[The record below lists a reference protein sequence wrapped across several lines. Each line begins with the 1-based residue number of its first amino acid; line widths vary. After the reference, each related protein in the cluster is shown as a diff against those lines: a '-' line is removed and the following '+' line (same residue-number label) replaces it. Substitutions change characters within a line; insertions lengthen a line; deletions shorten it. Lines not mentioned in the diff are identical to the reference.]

1 MGEMTERRSR
11 RTVQAEETKRLIL
24 ETARRLFAERGYGAT
39 SIAEVAA
46 GAGVAVPTVYQS
58 VGSKPTLLLM
68 LVDHIDE
75 EAGIRALARELR
87 TSEDA
92 HRVLELQVRMTR
104 QIAERCGD
112 IVAALQSAA
121 GVDRD
126 LAEPLAA
133 GMDRHRAGAK
143 ATVERLASLGALRTD
158 LTRARAAAV
167 LASLTA
173 PRVWT
178 SMVGEFGWK
187 YDEAEAWLN
196 DLLRRELFGG

>member
-24 ETARRLFAERGYGAT
+24 EAARRLFAERGYGAT

-92 HRVLELQVRMTR
+92 HRVLELQVRMTSK
-104 QIAERCGD
+104 IAERCGD

>member
-1 MGEMTERRSR
+1 MTERRSR
-11 RTVQAEETKRLIL
+11 RAVQAEETKRLIL
-24 ETARRLFAERGYGAT
+24 EAARRLFAERGYGAT

-46 GAGVAVPTVYQS
+46 NAGVAVPTVYQS

-92 HRVLELQVRMTR
+92 DRVLELQVRMTR
-104 QIAERCGD
+104 QIAKRCGD

-121 GVDRD
+121 DVDRD

-133 GMDRHRAGAK
+133 GMDRHRAGAR
-143 ATVERLASLGALRTD
+143 ATVGRLAALGALRAD
-158 LTRARAAAV
+158 LTRGRAAAV
-167 LASLTA
+167 LAGLTA

-178 SMVGEFGWK
+178 SMVGEFGWN
-187 YDEAEAWLN
+187 YDETEAWLN
-196 DLLRRELFGG
+196 ELLHRELFGR

>member
-58 VGSKPTLLLM
+58 VGSKPTLLLK